1 MHKKGHKLK
10 TSPLI
15 KNPQFSSNL
24 ADIQAK
30 LPTHEVV
37 ILTKFH
43 KDCKKI
49 VDFLLTEILGL
60 CPFLCIILYVQSI
73 DDCRGRF
80 KNCITLSA
88 FDFLKIAYIEAK
100 NRLLISLLMNWNPLI
115 EMPNCVTGLKTLIS
129 VGFKIQQHTGYQKN
143 IKVGVPLHFHF

>member
-15 KNPQFSSNL
+15 KNPQFPSNL

-37 ILTKFH
+37 ILIKFH

-49 VDFLLTEILGL
+49 IDFLLTL
-60 CPFLCIILYVQSI
+60 VS
-73 DDCRGRF
+73 
-80 KNCITLSA
+80 
-88 FDFLKIAYIEAK
+88 
-100 NRLLISLLMNWNPLI
+100 LINEQALI
-115 EMPNCVTGLKTLIS
+115 NEQGGI
-129 VGFKIQQHTGYQKN
+129 F
-143 IKVGVPLHFHF
+143 VP

>member
-49 VDFLLTEILGL
+49 VDFLLTQKFLVCAL
-60 CPFLCIILYVQSI
+60 FYASPF
-73 DDCRGRF
+73 R
-80 KNCITLSA
+80 LSSK
-88 FDFLKIAYIEAK
+88 LE
-100 NRLLISLLMNWNPLI
+100 N
-115 EMPNCVTGLKTLIS
+115 VTFVMS
-129 VGFKIQQHTGYQKN
+129 HQFSYE
-143 IKVGVPLHFHF
+143 P

>member
-49 VDFLLTEILGL
+49 VDFLLTQKFLVCALFYASPFRCPNHINVTIKILLSGVSEF
-60 CPFLCIILYVQSI
+60 FLINGWQNISE
-73 DDCRGRF
+73 
-80 KNCITLSA
+80 KN
-88 FDFLKIAYIEAK
+88 
-100 NRLLISLLMNWNPLI
+100 
-115 EMPNCVTGLKTLIS
+115 VTGDA
-129 VGFKIQQHTGYQKN
+129 
-143 IKVGVPLHFHF
+143 

>member
-1 MHKKGHKLK
+1 MHKKGHNLN

-49 VDFLLTEILGL
+49 VDFFTYTEIFGL
-60 CPFLCIILYVQSI
+60 CPFLY
-73 DDCRGRF
+73 
-80 KNCITLSA
+80 ITLLEYLYSEY
-88 FDFLKIAYIEAK
+88 L
-100 NRLLISLLMNWNPLI
+100 
-115 EMPNCVTGLKTLIS
+115 
-129 VGFKIQQHTGYQKN
+129 
-143 IKVGVPLHFHF
+143 

>member
-1 MHKKGHKLK
+1 MPKKGRKQK

-37 ILTKFH
+37 VLIKFH

-49 VDFLLTEILGL
+49 VDFLVTRK
-60 CPFLCIILYVQSI
+60 FLVCALYYASS
-73 DDCRGRF
+73 F
-80 KNCITLSA
+80 K
-88 FDFLKIAYIEAK
+88 LKVLFTC
-100 NRLLISLLMNWNPLI
+100 NSL
-115 EMPNCVTGLKTLIS
+115 
-129 VGFKIQQHTGYQKN
+129 
-143 IKVGVPLHFHF
+143 

>member
-1 MHKKGHKLK
+1 MHKKGHQLK

-49 VDFLLTEILGL
+49 VDFLLTQKFLVCAL
-60 CPFLCIILYVQSI
+60 FYASPFIILDNQ
-73 DDCRGRF
+73 G
-80 KNCITLSA
+80 LS
-88 FDFLKIAYIEAK
+88 
-100 NRLLISLLMNWNPLI
+100 
-115 EMPNCVTGLKTLIS
+115 
-129 VGFKIQQHTGYQKN
+129 
-143 IKVGVPLHFHF
+143 